1 MKAAMIMMAMGMAA
15 LLHAGN
21 PVPTWELG
29 KNQIDQSTAKGNVK
43 LKDGVLLLDGMNSFQ
58 IPASVLGKQKDYTIE
73 FEMRLPPGF
82 KNLPRMKGAVRII
95 SNIDLANKTGF
106 GITYLPPRWDPNG
119 GVSNRLGVETNSFWN
134 GELRGISNN
143 KFTKITFMV
152 KDDLPSMYVNG
163 LLISMFNDI
172 KPSSKPITI
181 GGWGWRG
188 NLERA
193 NSRKGS
199 KAIPQ
204 PYELRKLKIYDTA
217 ITPSGYDKSTNVM
230 RSVSGDGYKMQCAV
244 VKDPSLPKILVIG
257 DSISMGYRR
266 FITEHFKG
274 KAYVDY
280 WVGCGVPWGA
290 TKLKDSPKTIKAW
303 KGVLSNGPYNVIS
316 WNAMTLHW
324 WHRIQ
329 LGRCPESS
337 LAVNLTD
344 VVRFLKKEAP
354 KTQIIWIRCTPI
366 RACQKDGSH
375 VLDESPNCNPRIVR
389 YNKIV
394 DGVMKKEGI
403 PEVDLYGIA
412 VKQLHTVRKGSRDIV
427 HWNKSVSKLF
437 ADAIIKEITKYL
449 PGKN

>member
-204 PYELRKLKIYDTA
+204 PYELRKLKIY
-217 ITPSGYDKSTNVM
+217 
-230 RSVSGDGYKMQCAV
+230 
-244 VKDPSLPKILVIG
+244 
-257 DSISMGYRR
+257 
-266 FITEHFKG
+266 
-274 KAYVDY
+274 
-280 WVGCGVPWGA
+280 
-290 TKLKDSPKTIKAW
+290 
-303 KGVLSNGPYNVIS
+303 
-316 WNAMTLHW
+316 
-324 WHRIQ
+324 
-329 LGRCPESS
+329 
-337 LAVNLTD
+337 
-344 VVRFLKKEAP
+344 
-354 KTQIIWIRCTPI
+354 
-366 RACQKDGSH
+366 
-375 VLDESPNCNPRIVR
+375 
-389 YNKIV
+389 
-394 DGVMKKEGI
+394 
-403 PEVDLYGIA
+403 
-412 VKQLHTVRKGSRDIV
+412 
-427 HWNKSVSKLF
+427 
-437 ADAIIKEITKYL
+437 
-449 PGKN
+449 